1 MWMRNSARSSFL
13 QELPQFPL
21 QRCMGRKTPWSR
33 FQHFRN
39 SHRDHSTSRSF
50 LNFPITAQRF
60 RLPPQTWWCC
70 ASRQQAVT
78 GWILFITCVAPRRY
92 KQYFLS
98 DWPGSAVWFPLDHF
112 DMPERD
118 SHASNSRGKI
128 LQPGGSFYNIASKSR
143 WVDMLVPLNTFVAQ
157 LKM

>member
-1 MWMRNSARSSFL
+1 MILTWCCTLNFSLGHALDQVQKPNIPGSDRSPEVFRGFPPRLRLLATIMWMRNSARSSFL
-13 QELPQFPL
+13 QELPQFSL

-39 SHRDHSTSRSF
+39 SHRDHSTSHSF

-70 ASRQQAVT
+70 ASKQQAVT

-92 KQYFLS
+92 KQYFLLIGQ
-98 DWPGSAVWFPLDHF
+98 DLQFDFP
-112 DMPERD
+112 
-118 SHASNSRGKI
+118 
-128 LQPGGSFYNIASKSR
+128 
-143 WVDMLVPLNTFVAQ
+143 
-157 LKM
+157 

>member
-1 MWMRNSARSSFL
+1 MPEAAFSKSFPNFPCNDAWAEKRLEADSNIFKQPQRPLDQSLILKFSNHRS
-13 QELPQFPL
+13 
-21 QRCMGRKTPWSR
+21 KV
-33 FQHFRN
+33 
-39 SHRDHSTSRSF
+39 STSSPNVMVLCFEATSGYR
-50 LNFPITAQRF
+50 LNIVYN
-60 RLPPQTWWCC
+60 LCC
-70 ASRQQAVT
+70 PVVFS
-78 GWILFITCVAPRRY
+78 I
-92 KQYFLS
+92 